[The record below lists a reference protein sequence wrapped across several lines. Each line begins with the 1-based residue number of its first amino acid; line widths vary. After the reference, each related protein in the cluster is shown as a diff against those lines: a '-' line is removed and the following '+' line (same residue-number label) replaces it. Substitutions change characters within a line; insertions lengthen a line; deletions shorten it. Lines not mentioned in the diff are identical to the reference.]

1 METSWCASSVHTK
14 PIRVA
19 HVQMA
24 TKNGAKLMLRGK
36 GFKKQKNNKWENDS
50 SEIQGCFSYAQFSVF
65 ERTWKDNRLWNPGWC
80 QIFLRVPI
88 GAFDTMFW
96 KVQNSWIYWVCG
108 VCVFKLIWR
117 FFKNNVIFGMSA
129 CVYLGSNDAKQ
140 MLVFTCRALYF
151 CMRFTISETFYKYF
165 SFS

>member
-19 HVQMA
+19 HVQME

-129 CVYLGSNDAKQ
+129 CVYLGSNDAKWN
-140 MLVFTCRALYF
+140 VRIHVSSSIF
-151 CMRFTISETFYKYF
+151 CMRFIISETFWKYF